1 MTEFLIRP
9 NLADPTLPVVSL
21 APGTDGWQYVGFE
34 VVRLPA
40 GEERLFAGDGREQC
54 LVVLTGTVNAR
65 VGEQAFDDLGGRKD
79 VFDGRPAAVY
89 APPGADLAVSAASD
103 CELALGWAE
112 AVAEDAPPA
121 YAVKPG
127 DIELETRGAGL
138 TERFVHPIV
147 MGDRPAQ
154 RLLVVEVITPGG
166 HWSSF
171 PPHKHD
177 VDDLPRESLLWE
189 VYYHRIKPERGFAVQ
204 RVYSDDRE
212 LDETVTIHDRDTVLV
227 PRGYH
232 PVGAVPGYDLYYLN
246 VMVGPARSWVFAND
260 PDHEWLVR

>member
-1 MTEFLIRP
+1 MTDLLIAP
-9 NLADPTLPVVSL
+9 NLADPSLPVVEV
-21 APGTDGWQYVGFE
+21 APGKNGWEYVGFE

-40 GEERLFAGDGREQC
+40 GDERRFSGAQREQC
-54 LVVLTGTVNAR
+54 LVVLTGTVDVRA
-65 VGEQAFDDLGGRKD
+65 GAQAFGALGRRDD
-79 VFDGRPAAVY
+79 VFDGPPEAVY
-89 APPGADLAVSAASD
+89 VPPGEDLEVLAVRD
-103 CELALGWAE
+103 CELAVGWAQ
-112 AVAEDAPPA
+112 AVDEDAPPA
-121 YAVKPG
+121 YAVRAG
-127 DIELETRGAGL
+127 EIEAETRGSGI
-138 TERFVHPIV
+138 TERHVHPIV

-189 VYYHRIKPERGFAVQ
+189 VYYHRLTHERGFAVQ

-212 LDETVTIHDRDTVLV
+212 LDETITIHDRDTVLV

-232 PVGAVPGYDLYYLN
+232 PVGAVPGYGLYYLN
-246 VMVGPARSWVFAND
+246 VMVGPKRSWVFVND
-260 PDHEWLVR
+260 PDHDWLAQ